1 MPHSIVQL
9 TNGDGDMLFPRSIDV
24 NNVYHNS
31 VALGTYLSTF
41 KANLISSFYPVGSI
55 IILGSNTNPNTI
67 MPGTTWQAYAGG
79 EILVG
84 YGYLD
89 GNSSKQQITFSKEV
103 TGQATVTITAATMPS
118 HTHTVGKISAANG
131 SKGYD
136 YRSSGSYVGTQS
148 AGGSAAHNNMMPYIA
163 VNIWRRTA

>member
-9 TNGDGDMLFPRSIDV
+9 KNGDGDMLFPRSTNV

-31 VALGTYLSTF
+31 TALGTYLASF
-41 KANLISSFYPVGSI
+41 KSSLISSFYPVGSI
-55 IILGSNTNPNTI
+55 IILGTNTNPNTI
-67 MPGTTWQAYAGG
+67 MPGTTWVEYSRG

-89 GNSSKQQITFSKEV
+89 GNSSKQRITFAKEI
-103 TGQATVTITAATMPS
+103 TGEATVKITTSTLPS
-118 HTHTVGKISAANG
+118 HTHVVNKNTAASGTAGAEYGG
-131 SKGYD
+131 SGD
-136 YRSSGSYVGTQS
+136 NVGTNS
-148 AGGSAAHNNMMPYIA
+148 IGGNAAHNNLMPYIA